1 MLGGLECTPVHLAKQ
16 LRETMG
22 EIMTTISAKE
32 LAKKEGIGLDALRAR
47 WNGLCA
53 ENHELFRERWDKNRP
68 INFAQ
73 ETALRSA
80 KSGGKKSVRK
90 SGVVARKVSATV
102 KENLTVE
109 TTEKNPETQPAPLFN
124 QAYLKAIVYGHA
136 VLILADLIILYSIP
150 GAISGLL
157 VGFFMHSSV
166 SLADRPELNRTSGFA
181 LWICCGLDGLAWFVH
196 VPAFRDSVSADVSD
210 LVTQFLAGVVCA
222 MSFAA
227 LYALRDSKLD

>member
-1 MLGGLECTPVHLAKQ
+1 MSA
-16 LRETMG
+16 LRE
-22 EIMTTISAKE
+22 MTAEQIAKS
-32 LAKKEGIGLDALRAR
+32 EGVTVDALRAR
-47 WNGLCA
+47 WNSLCA
-53 ENHELFRERWDKNRP
+53 ERP
-68 INFAQ
+68 DIFTGSFSRNVPLTEAQ
-73 ETALRSA
+73 ESALRSA

-109 TTEKNPETQPAPLFN
+109 TTEEKAEHQPAPLFN
-124 QAYLKAIVYGHA
+124 PAYLKAIVYGHA
-136 VLILADLIILYSIP
+136 VLIFADLVILYGVP
-150 GAISGLL
+150 GAIAGLL

-166 SLADRPELNRTSGFA
+166 SLADRPELNRTSAFA